1 MSDPAPPAAREPERR
16 DLADWLVRW
25 RWPLCAATTLVCLL
39 LAALGIPRLEFEVGH
54 RSLFVEGDEALD
66 RYDQLEEV
74 FGSDDTVMALVEVED
89 AFAEPHLS
97 RLLALGERLGA
108 LPFVSELRSPLHSPV
123 VFEEDEAVTS
133 RSVAAAAPAGEAA
146 RALWRARVLEYEP
159 FAELLISR
167 DGREVAFLL
176 RLDPDPRHRTP
187 GGRAAVADA
196 LSTVARE
203 GPWADYPMAVVGTP
217 LVTTRV
223 ARLLGQ
229 EMATAIASG
238 MAVSALALL
247 LCLRSA
253 RAALGPLAVIAVTLL
268 ATFGLKGLVGSP
280 LSTLSAILVTL
291 AICVGVADAMHLVVS
306 HQRLV
311 REGLSPGRAL
321 AAALREVWF
330 PCLFTSLTTVVGF
343 LTLLTSHMAPVR
355 TLGIYCALAGGIAFV
370 ALLVLAPALVGAW
383 RPGPNEPPPARPDEL
398 PRALEWLV
406 RLPPKPT
413 ALAGL
418 LLIAAAAPGMFRLT
432 TNQNL
437 LRDLAPDEPLRRD
450 LEFVHARMGGTVA
463 AEVVIEPLTPPAD
476 GIPSAALL
484 REVAAFEA
492 WLAEAHPAIK
502 VVRGLPDALAEV
514 HRVWGGPREVPADDA
529 LAAQLLLVLQS
540 SDPEFCDAHVA
551 LDGALLRVTARLDL
565 IDSRDYQ
572 ALLATVEQELD
583 RRFAGLAQGHVTG
596 GAMLLARSNAYLL
609 ATQLDSFGLALF
621 LVLGLIAL
629 WSRDVRLGLFSM
641 VVNVLPIGGVL
652 GLMGWLGFELTT
664 ANALIATLAIGIVVD
679 DTIHITHALR
689 EGQIAADDPEAAV
702 RHAFAHAGLP
712 ILFTTF
718 VLAGSFGTYV
728 VSDLAS
734 IRNFGVIASAT
745 FVAALLA
752 DLVLLPALLR
762 LRVGR

>member
-1 MSDPAPPAAREPERR
+1 MSGPAPLDASEPERA
-16 DLADWLVRW
+16 DLAAWLVRW
-25 RWPLCAATTLVCLL
+25 RWALCAAAALACALV
-39 LAALGIPRLEFEVGH
+39 AALGIPRLEFEVGH
-54 RSLFVEGDEALD
+54 RSLFVEGDEALA
-66 RYDQLEEV
+66 RYDQLERV

-97 RLLALGERLGA
+97 RLLALGERLRA
-108 LPFVSELRSPLHSPV
+108 LPFVTELRSPLHSPV
-123 VFEEDEAVTS
+123 VFEEDEAITS
-133 RSVAAAAPAGEAA
+133 RSVAAAAPADEAA
-146 RALWRARVLEYEP
+146 RALWRARVLGYEP
-159 FAELLISR
+159 FAELLVSR
-167 DGREVAFLL
+167 DGRQAAFLL

-196 LSTVARE
+196 LLSVSRE

-223 ARLLGQ
+223 ARILGR
-229 EMATAIASG
+229 EMVTALASG
-238 MAVSALALL
+238 MAVAALALL
-247 LCLRSA
+247 ACLRSA
-253 RAALGPLAVIAVTLL
+253 RAALAPLAVIAATLL
-268 ATFGLKGLVGSP
+268 ATFGLMGLAGSA
-280 LSTLSAILVTL
+280 LSTLSAILITL
-291 AICVGVADAMHLVVS
+291 AICVGVADAMHLVAS

-311 REGLSPGRAL
+311 REGLPQARAL
-321 AAALREVWF
+321 AAALREVWL
-330 PCLFTSLTTVVGF
+330 PCLFTSVTTIAGF
-343 LTLLTSHMAPVR
+343 LSLLTSHIAPVR
-355 TLGIYCALAGGIAFV
+355 TLGVYCALAGGIAFV
-370 ALLVLAPALVGAW
+370 ALLALVPALVGAW
-383 RPGPNEPPPARPDEL
+383 RPGPNEPPPARPDAL

-406 RLPPKPT
+406 RLPPLPT

-418 LLIAAAAPGMFRLT
+418 LVIAAALPGLGRLT
-432 TNQNL
+432 INQNL

-463 AEVVIEPLTPPAD
+463 AEVVIEPLTPPPD

-492 WLAEAHPAIK
+492 WLSDAHPAVK
-502 VVRGLPDALAEV
+502 VVRGLPDGLAEV

-529 LAAQLLLVLQS
+529 LAAQLLLLLQS
-540 SDPEFCDAHVA
+540 SDPEFCDAHVS

-572 ALLATVEQELD
+572 ALLATVEQELA
-583 RRFAGLAQGHVTG
+583 RRFAGLARGHVTG

-609 ATQLDSFGLALF
+609 ATQLDSFGLALA

-629 WSRDVRLGLFSM
+629 WSRDLRLGLFSM
-641 VVNVLPIGGVL
+641 LVNVLPIAGVL
-652 GLMGWLGFELTT
+652 GMMGWLGFEMTT

-689 EGQIAADDPEAAV
+689 EAQAAERDPENAV
-702 RHAFAHAGLP
+702 RHALAHAGLP
-712 ILFTTF
+712 ILFTTL

-728 VSDLAS
+728 LSDLAS
-734 IRNFGVIASAT
+734 IRNFGAIAGVT

-762 LRVGR
+762 LGRS